1 MKITPATKKIYARYL
16 VSLLILLI
24 LLQSPLISSHRTH
37 GVEQT
42 KKSSFYSNNSL
53 PLDQLILPV
62 QKIMDDRMIRA
73 LSTNDFSEFTDFGCT
88 GGCYILEI
96 SKKGCNNTGVCQS
109 IENVTERFEQS
120 LELCSCGGWRSFWR
134 GGLFVF
140 CGLFIFMFC

>member
-1 MKITPATKKIYARYL
+1 MPVTNKLFASYS
-16 VSLLILLI
+16 VSLLTLL
-24 LLQSPLISSHRTH
+24 LLQSPSIPAHRTH

-96 SKKGCNNTGVCQS
+96 SKKGCNNTGVCGS

-120 LELCSCGGWRSFWR
+120 LELCSCCGWRSFWR
-134 GGLFVF
+134 GGLMFW
-140 CGLFIFMFC
+140 GLFIFMFC